1 MEVKCASICAASGG
15 GGMEMSMNKNIIIFG
30 CGTSGLQAY
39 LRLKDF
45 YSIPYFADNAP
56 EKIGTKFCD
65 IPVIHPKEIKQKA
78 DIYKVVIASIYFE
91 EIANQLLQ
99 NQVYNIEAFETFVTN
114 VAQTQVMCA
123 QQSNSFEKE
132 YIKTILNTPT
142 YKDLYYA
149 ELPQK
154 SYIREETDP
163 KVIAYYLPQFHPTEE
178 NDKWWGKGVTEWN
191 NVMRAVPQ
199 YVGHYQPKIPGELG
213 WYDLRLKENIK
224 RQIEL
229 AKWNGIYGFCYYYY
243 NFGGKRLLDKPLDML
258 LDDKSLSMPFCLCW
272 ANENWTAG
280 FDGTR
285 NNILIEQ
292 KQDVEEYKNVIY
304 DMQKYMS
311 DMRYIEIQGR
321 KLLVIYRP
329 SFIPDTKKVLQY
341 WRKSC
346 QDAGIG
352 DIYIVGIKEMHY
364 DVDLLGL
371 GFDAQAE
378 FQPNN
383 VKPYAK
389 DISKEMKYVD
399 SNFLGTIYDYEDIVI
414 NKKYKKL
421 TLEKLYRSIIPM
433 WDNSARKNNKGLIF
447 ERSTPALYKTWLKDI
462 LMESKTKDL
471 DEPAVFINA
480 WNEWGEGTYLEPD
493 KRYGYAYLKATK
505 EALEEIR

>member
-1 MEVKCASICAASGG
+1 
-15 GGMEMSMNKNIIIFG
+15 
-30 CGTSGLQAY
+30 
-39 LRLKDF
+39 
-45 YSIPYFADNAP
+45 
-56 EKIGTKFCD
+56 
-65 IPVIHPKEIKQKA
+65 
-78 DIYKVVIASIYFE
+78 
-91 EIANQLLQ
+91 
-99 NQVYNIEAFETFVTN
+99 
-114 VAQTQVMCA
+114 
-123 QQSNSFEKE
+123 
-132 YIKTILNTPT
+132 
-142 YKDLYYA
+142 
-149 ELPQK
+149 
-154 SYIREETDP
+154 
-163 KVIAYYLPQFHPTEE
+163 
-178 NDKWWGKGVTEWN
+178 
-191 NVMRAVPQ
+191 MRAVPQ